1 MFKRKAIMLLVFI
14 FTLGFVLP
22 LGIQAADEVVL
33 MYEFKFDS
41 ETMPGGTITI
51 ADGSEIEWVSGAGVG
66 KDDDNALRVTKKEGD
81 RNYTSSHNAV
91 RLTFDQPLRAGAKYR
106 VSAWYFVPD
115 EGNDE
120 KDTLMGPGF
129 VVNNAYDED
138 LGIAKFP
145 ANNDT
150 TNMPIGEWVEVNVTF
165 EYSRDVEFIDFRF
178 YANRRTDHPCVW
190 YIDNIAIS
198 QVGEWSQPREIGWD
212 LTLPSL
218 KDAFADY
225 FLIGNATSPRQVSD
239 EENSAMF
246 KHHYNVIT
254 ADNAMKPGSISRA
267 RDEYNFRDADT
278 LIDWAE
284 ENGFL
289 FVGHALLWH
298 EQSADWL
305 TIAEDGEPV
314 TRAEA
319 KANMEEYINTVA
331 GRYAGRIHAW
341 DVVNEAFTS
350 SVGGVPADWK
360 SALRTQDSQT
370 DGKPSWYRAYAN
382 GADAS
387 AGESGADFIYDAF
400 VFARLADPDAMLLY
414 NDFNETEEGK
424 REAMALMAEDLN
436 EKWKSDERNTEPDR
450 LLVEGLG
457 MQAHYW
463 TNSLHPSSV
472 DLTIQRFIQ
481 AGVSVSITELDIPIG
496 AWRNMGEA
504 TEENL
509 ARQAELYK
517 GIFEVFMKHAEHID
531 RVTFWGKADEQSWRA
546 QGHPLLF
553 DKYFDAKPAFFSIL
567 GLVDERF
574 AEQPGE
580 NGEDNGTPPPGENGE
595 DNNPPETPAD
605 TEPEDHT
612 LLIIIGVAG
621 GVVVM
626 GGIGA
631 VMAFVMK
638 KKKS

>member
-1 MFKRKAIMLLVFI
+1 MFKRKAIMLLVFV

-22 LGIQAADEVVL
+22 LGIQAADDVTIL
-33 MYEFKFDS
+33 HEFKFDS
-41 ETMPGGTITI
+41 ETMPGGTFT
-51 ADGSEIEWVSGAGVG
+51 AAASASEIEWVSGDGVG
-66 KDDDNALRVTKKEGD
+66 KDDNNALRVTKD
-81 RNYTSSHNAV
+81 TAVTYTSAANAV
-91 RLTFDQPLRAGAKYR
+91 RLTLAEPLLPGAKYN
-106 VSAWYFVPD
+106 VSAWFYVPAQGN
-115 EGNDE
+115 EG
-120 KDTLMGPGF
+120 KSTLRGPGF
-129 VVNNAYDED
+129 VVNEAYDEA
-138 LGIAKFP
+138 LGVSKFP
-145 ANNDT
+145 ANNDAT
-150 TNMPIGEWVEVNVTF
+150 VIATGSWVEVNETF
-165 EYSRDVEFIDFRF
+165 EYINPVTVIDFRF
-178 YANRRTDHPCVW
+178 YTNEAPTHPDVW
-190 YIDNIAIS
+190 YIDNVTIS
-198 QVGEWSQPREIGWD
+198 QVGEWSEPKVPRWD

-218 KDAFADY
+218 KEAFADY
-225 FLIGNATSPRQVSD
+225 FLIGNATSPRHIRNA
-239 EENSAMF
+239 ETAEMF
-246 KHHYNVIT
+246 KHHYSVIT
-254 ADNAMKPGSISRA
+254 AENDMKPGSIA
-267 RDEYNFRDADT
+267 RNRNNFNFSNADA
-278 LIDWAE
+278 LVDWAE
-284 ENGFL
+284 ENGIKM
-289 FVGHALLWH
+289 VGHALLWH

-305 TIAEDGEPV
+305 TIAEDGGPV

-319 KANMEEYINTVA
+319 KANMEEYINAVA
-331 GRYAGRIHAW
+331 GRYAGRIYAW
-341 DVVNEAFTS
+341 DVVNEAFLS

-370 DGKPSWYRAYAN
+370 QNKPSWFQAYAN

-387 AGESGADFIYDAF
+387 KGESGADFIYDAF
-400 VFARLADPDAMLLY
+400 VFARLADPDALLLY

-463 TNSLHPSSV
+463 TNNLHPHGV

-481 AGVSVSITELDIPIG
+481 AGVVVSITELDIPIG

-517 GIFEVFMKHAEHID
+517 EVFEVFMKHAEHID

-546 QGHPLLF
+546 EGSPLLF

-567 GLVDERF
+567 GLVDDSF
-574 AEQPGE
+574 SEQPGE

-595 DNNPPETPAD
+595 NNNPPEIPAD

-612 LLIIIGVAG
+612 LLIIIGVVG
-621 GVVVM
+621 GAVVM